1 MNLNAVIQH
10 LRERVPLFEQRVAG
24 AAKFGILP
32 ETANLLV
39 PAAYVIPLDENPD
52 QQQSSNGYQQTVE
65 DRFAVVV
72 VLSNVDDERGQ
83 SASMGVHDM
92 RKILF
97 SALAGWEPGDDYDQI
112 EYDGGSL
119 LSIDRARLYYQ
130 FEFKAEYDIGY
141 EDTWKWV
148 RDNELPPFAGVNL
161 KVDAIDPADP
171 NHPKTDF
178 PDDPNAYE
186 GGSPGPD
193 GRAETGATIDLPQ
206 T

>member
-1 MNLNAVIQH
+1 MNLNAVIEH
-10 LRERVPLFEQRVAG
+10 LRERMPIFAQRVAG
-24 AAKFGILP
+24 AAKFSILP
-32 ETANLLV
+32 EASNLMV

-52 QQQSSNGYQQTVE
+52 QQASSNGYRQTVE

-72 VLSNVDDERGQ
+72 VLSNVSDERGQ
-83 SASMGVHDM
+83 SAAMSVHDM
-92 RKILF
+92 RKLLF
-97 SALAGWEPGDDYDQI
+97 SALVGWEPGDDYYQV

-130 FEFKAEYDIGY
+130 FEFKSDYEIGY

-148 RDNELPPFAGVNL
+148 RDNELPPLEGLNVR
-161 KVDAIDPADP
+161 VDAIDPADP
-171 NHPKTDF
+171 NHPKQDF
-178 PDDPNAYE
+178 PDDPNAYA

-206 T
+206 P